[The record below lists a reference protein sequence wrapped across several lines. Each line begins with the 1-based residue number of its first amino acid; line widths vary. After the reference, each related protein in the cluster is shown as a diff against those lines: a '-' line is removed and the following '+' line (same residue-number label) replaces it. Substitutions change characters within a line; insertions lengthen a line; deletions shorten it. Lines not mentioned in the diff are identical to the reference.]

1 MVNLMTIKKTIA
13 ITLLGIG
20 LMFSAHAGAT
30 GLGPVVSQAYEVA
43 LSNFQAP
50 ATANGAATFKVCD
63 DCDRQ
68 NVRVTN
74 STRYQV
80 NGRAVRLTEFKK
92 AIAQVNSRSGVALTV
107 LHHLESDTIE
117 LINVSL

>member
-1 MVNLMTIKKTIA
+1 MKNETSKEEKFQEKHVILPLVGTKDPPLNKDNSRAFELSSQ
-13 ITLLGIG
+13 LG
-20 LMFSAHAGAT
+20 
-30 GLGPVVSQAYEVA
+30 
-43 LSNFQAP
+43 
-50 ATANGAATFKVCD
+50 TAGAATFKVCD